1 MATGLL
7 IKLADKDKA
16 GSKRGAYYYQ
26 LNMQNYYA
34 KFQAFMNFIPN
45 PDTLLL

>member
-7 IKLADKDKA
+7 IKLNDKDKA

-26 LNMQNYYA
+26 LNMQHYYA
-34 KFQAFMNFIPN
+34 KFQAFLNFIPN
-45 PDTLLL
+45 PDTLHL